1 MSRRTRVMDVETG
14 TVKEFNTMSEAAD
27 WLKGETGMNP
37 NAASLSRVIKTKSLY
52 AQKYRVER
60 LDAPKPKRYVAPDSL
75 CDRKGTKDGWY
86 FWQGGLTP
94 DVICMERVLPFY
106 DQARFEIIREELAK
120 FKCHVYFDITDDE
133 YAAKKRT
140 KCRIEIYRKIEKT
153 PFKNKMDIMLE
164 MFKKK

>member
-1 MSRRTRVMDVETG
+1 MSRRTRVTDVETG

-27 WLKGETGMNP
+27 WLKDETGMNP
-37 NAASLSRVIKTKSLY
+37 NAASLSRVIKDRSLY
-52 AQKYRVER
+52 AKRYRIEM
-60 LDAPKPKRYVAPDSL
+60 LDAPKPKRYIAPDSL

-106 DQARFEIIREELAK
+106 DQARFEIIQEELAK

-140 KCRIEIYRKIEKT
+140 KCRMQVYRKLENT
-153 PFKNKMDIMLE
+153 PFKDKMEIMLE
-164 MFKKK
+164 MFKKT

>member
-1 MSRRTRVMDVETG
+1 MSWRTKVIDVETG
-14 TVKEFNTMSEAAD
+14 TAKEFNTISEAAN

-52 AQKYRVER
+52 VKRYRIER
-60 LDAPKPKRYVAPDSL
+60 MGDQKPKGYVAAERC
-75 CDRKGTKDGWY
+75 CDREDKKDGWC
-86 FWQGGLTP
+86 FWQGRMTP

-106 DQARFEIIREELAK
+106 DEERFAAIREYLREYR
-120 FKCHVYFDITDDE
+120 CHVYFDITDDE